1 MLRVPRRLAKN
12 QGGIPCPACDAP
24 PWVIE
29 AHLQDQLEVSTTVQY
44 AAALR
49 YQLFDAE
56 NNEARIPVPV
66 PDAEVELTGLV
77 NRPELNGVR
86 GRVVRYISDKDWWLV
101 ELNDGH
107 GKASLKAENMREV

>member
-1 MLRVPRRLAKN
+1 MHRRLAKN

-29 AHLQDQLEVSTTVQY
+29 THLQDQLEVSTTVQY

-56 NNEARIPVPV
+56 RNRQKVKEDLDKREDEAKAAGLAFEASPFGLYDARFIPMLA
-66 PDAEVELTGLV
+66 DL
-77 NRPELNGVR
+77 
-86 GRVVRYISDKDWWLV
+86 
-101 ELNDGH
+101 
-107 GKASLKAENMREV
+107 